1 MHVIQMI
8 QVFCQ
13 VTHVQG
19 HEGELTYDQQSFLQD
34 TTLSQPKSCCEK
46 HPACRLHAKF
56 PSVFY
61 GLYRTRINDSRLN
74 N

>member
-19 HEGELTYDQQSFLQD
+19 HEGKLTYDQQSFLQD
-34 TTLSQPKSCCEK
+34 TTLSQPKSCVKSIQHVGCMQNS
-46 HPACRLHAKF
+46 PAY
-56 PSVFY
+56 SMDY
-61 GLYRTRINDSRLN
+61 SR
-74 N
+74 